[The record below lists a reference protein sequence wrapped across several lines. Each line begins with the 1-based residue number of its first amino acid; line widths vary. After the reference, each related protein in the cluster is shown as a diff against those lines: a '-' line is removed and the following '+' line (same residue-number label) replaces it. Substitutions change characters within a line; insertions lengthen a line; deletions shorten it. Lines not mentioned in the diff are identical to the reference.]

1 MDKDLSIACYA
12 KVRFSLDDHIYVF
25 FQDNNAAAIV
35 SNDSDMILFAVCPVM
50 HARGLVTAR
59 RRVVLMYPNHFCEDI
74 GLTVERLPLLSVYLG
89 KWMSHRKVI
98 RENIGWQ
105 HFILGNQETPIT
117 TNVVEASDGVIQR
130 KIKSGDR
137 GNVQVF
143 Y

>member
-1 MDKDLSIACYA
+1 MTTFYTFI
-12 KVRFSLDDHIYVF
+12 
-25 FQDNNAAAIV
+25 QDNNAAAIV

-89 KWMSHRKVI
+89 KSIDDGTYWMTT
-98 RENIGWQ
+98 
-105 HFILGNQETPIT
+105 ILGNQETPIT

-137 GNVQVF
+137 GNVQVKSHRTSTNLLF
-143 Y
+143 A

>member
-1 MDKDLSIACYA
+1 
-12 KVRFSLDDHIYVF
+12 
-25 FQDNNAAAIV
+25 
-35 SNDSDMILFAVCPVM
+35 MILFAVCPVM

-89 KWMSHRKVI
+89 KWMSHRVVI

-105 HFILGNQETPIT
+105 HLILGNQETPIT

-143 Y
+143 Q